1 MYWNANIGTHRKER
15 MTLAKTGTEVLTKE
29 EWDELVALKEAISY
43 SPQTVSAEKME
54 KFAELMV
61 RSLEGKCD
69 PPPPKNWR
77 GSSLSE

>member
-1 MYWNANIGTHRKER
+1 MLILGHIAKNS
-15 MTLAKTGTEVLTKE
+15 MTLAKTGTETLTQE
-29 EWDELVALKEAISY
+29 EWKELVALKEAISY
-43 SPQTVSAEKME
+43 APQTVSAEKME